1 MSLSASNY
9 DVQLQ
14 KFWWYVWT
22 LHIRWT
28 VYYLYVLEKQLPELA
43 VFAIHLCSN
52 YWVSDCTIG
61 IKNLLE
67 TVWLIGNRTEW
78 YYYMFSNLSYSNNTK
93 AKRSTPTTEPQ
104 DRARKSLH
112 EVFILGG
119 GSYDTGMV
127 QDWYKY
133 FRGNVLVWV
142 YTSRSIC
149 ESILSREGSTSSTK
163 ALHFRRKGTTE
174 NIKGW

>member
-1 MSLSASNY
+1 MS
-9 DVQLQ
+9 
-14 KFWWYVWT
+14 
-22 LHIRWT
+22 
-28 VYYLYVLEKQLPELA
+28 
-43 VFAIHLCSN
+43 
-52 YWVSDCTIG
+52 
-61 IKNLLE
+61 
-67 TVWLIGNRTEW
+67 
-78 YYYMFSNLSYSNNTK
+78 SNLSYSHNTK